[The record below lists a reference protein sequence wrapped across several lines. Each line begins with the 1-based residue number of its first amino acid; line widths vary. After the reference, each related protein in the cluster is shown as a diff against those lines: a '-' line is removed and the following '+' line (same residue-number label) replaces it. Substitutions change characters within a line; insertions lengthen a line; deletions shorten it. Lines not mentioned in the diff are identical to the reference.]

1 MFVNDD
7 DATRHT
13 SIDGVFT
20 SPMYTAG
27 DDGWGPMILM
37 LG

>member
-27 DDGWGPMILM
+27 DDG
-37 LG
+37 